1 MALTINDLKLLESEN
16 MTNFSDGG
24 GAMTNNVIIDG
35 ASNNIFP
42 DVTEQSRVYGHVEER
57 KCFMAIRSQNND
69 AIYAGMSYISKLP
82 ADEKIN
88 VNLAKSQEWFDERSN
103 RVFKEKTSIERTV
116 YPAVEHPAVVASDN
130 TVNPRKLIYVNT
142 DISRESINVRYKLLS
157 DEKKSFNCFVKTAT
171 SGTKTIEIFGIDGL
185 QVPVTQVD
193 KTPYCYGIT
202 NLQAVFLNNLFKIED
217 IGKGEIVEVV
227 GVEVLSY
234 LTANTSGSWID
245 NNNDCISGETCFMEN
260 SISIFSHVPVKKY
273 RIKLTLKNNL
283 ANSYIGADELNKST
297 WCDFSNSAYLLTLD
311 RLAGEVIT
319 PAYTTQEPDTLRT
332 ITGKK
337 FYTAKRIAGA
347 VYTGTAAIG
356 IVSNDNKII
365 PFLDGIILDDE
376 TLGVKKADFTG
387 AVKTEEVYG
396 YYKKDEVIYLPK
408 QNLISIKVEYL
419 FNGTFNAVPTVNIDT
434 DNIHGTVKFKSGT
447 SSIDFIISNK
457 IKITYQF
464 DSEIVA
470 FATGD
475 IVIILN
481 EKETT
486 GTYTNLQIVT
496 LTRTNLSK
504 VTVRDAANNLVDTS
518 KFTVDLNAGE
528 ITFVN
533 VSGLSQPLTITD
545 RIEDLGLVKFIQNNV
560 MFLSNA
566 LTHDYPV
573 DGTIVANCL
582 LHGTL
587 QSSAT
592 RPFDQQTW
600 TNVWQ
605 DSAIGSTISAQY
617 NFTDYPIAVTNLS
630 AITERWVIIFNTAT
644 TFDLIGE
651 HLGLILHNASTS
663 ADLAPNNPHT
673 NHPYFTIPAAGLG
686 GGWSAGNCLRFDTYA
701 AAAPFWILQTIAQ
714 GQATNPNFDFAIE
727 IRGEIDAA

>member
-1 MALTINDLKLLESEN
+1 MAITINDLKLLESEN

-69 AIYAGMSYISKLP
+69 AVYAGMSYISKLP

-88 VNLAKSQEWFDERSN
+88 VNLAKSATWFDERSN
-103 RVFKEKTSIERTV
+103 RIFKEKTSIERTI
-116 YPAVEHPAVVASDN
+116 YPTVEHPAVVTVDN
-130 TVNPRKLIYVNT
+130 IVNPRKMIYVNT
-142 DISRESINVRYKLLS
+142 DISRESINARYKLLS
-157 DEKKSFNCFVKTAT
+157 DNKKSFNCFIKTAT
-171 SGTKTIEIFGIDGL
+171 SGTKIIEIFGIDGL
-185 QVPVTQVD
+185 QVPITQID

-202 NLQAVFLNNLFKIED
+202 NLQAVFLNNLFRIED
-217 IGKGEIVEVV
+217 IGKGEIVEII
-227 GVEVLSY
+227 GVEILSY

-245 NNNDCISGETCFMEN
+245 NNNDCIPGETCFMET
-260 SISIFSHVPVKKY
+260 SVSFSHVPVKKY

-283 ANSYIGADELNKST
+283 TNSYAGADESNKST
-297 WCDFSNSAYLLTLD
+297 WLDFNNSAYLLTLD
-311 RLAGEVIT
+311 RLAGEVIS
-319 PAYTTQEPDTLRT
+319 PSYTTQEPDTLRT

-337 FYTAKRIAGA
+337 FYTAKRIVAA

-365 PFLDGIILDDE
+365 PFLEGIVLDDE
-376 TLGVKKADFTG
+376 TLGVKKADFIG
-387 AVKTEEVYG
+387 PLKTEEIYG
-396 YYKKDEVIYLPK
+396 YYTKDEVIHLPT
-408 QNLISIKVEYL
+408 QNLISIKAEYL
-419 FNGTFNAVPTVNIDT
+419 DNGAFYAIPSANIDA
-434 DNIHGTVKFKSGT
+434 DNILGTVKFKNGT
-447 SSIDFIISNK
+447 PSIDTIISRK

-464 DSEIVA
+464 NSEIVA

-475 IVIILN
+475 IAIILN
-481 EKETT
+481 DKDTT
-486 GTYTNLQIVT
+486 GTYTNSQTVT

-518 KFTVDLNAGE
+518 KFTVDLNVGS

-545 RIEDLGLVKFIQNNV
+545 RIEDLGLVKLIQNNV

-587 QSSAT
+587 QAAAT

-605 DSAIGSTISAQY
+605 DSAIGSTVSAQY

-630 AITERWVIIFNTAT
+630 AITERWVIIFNTTT

-651 HLGLILHNASTS
+651 HSGLILHNASTS

-701 AAAPFWILQTIAQ
+701 AAAPFWILQSIAQ

-727 IRGEIDAA
+727 VRGEIDAA